1 MLVLLLA
8 PAAASAQPR
17 PTDRGE
23 RHYEAGAAAYA
34 QRQFRLAATE
44 FRRAYELTREPA
56 LLFNLGSALAADGQR
71 DAARAALQDYLRA
84 SPDAPNRAAVEAR
97 LRELAPPVEA
107 PVAPSPTRAA
117 VHLVAPP
124 AARATRSPWPL
135 VGAVAGGVGVVA
147 AAVGA
152 GLYLDVDAQ
161 FDRCAQVACPRDE
174 QPRAQDAA
182 GVALLWGGGALAVAG
197 LVTFLVAPR
206 ATGAATARAY
216 LAPTPRG
223 LAIGGVF

>member
-8 PAAASAQPR
+8 PVAASAQPR
-17 PTDRGE
+17 AADRGE
-23 RHYEAGAAAYA
+23 RHYQAGAEAYA
-34 QRQFRLAATE
+34 QRQFRVAATA
-44 FRRAYELTREPA
+44 FRRAYELTHEPA

-71 DAARAALQDYLRA
+71 DAARAALQDYLRIA
-84 SPDAPNRAAVEAR
+84 PDAPNRSAVEAR
-97 LRELAPPVEA
+97 LRELAPPVAA
-107 PVAPSPTRAA
+107 PVVSSPRRVA
-117 VHLVAPP
+117 VGLAAPP
-124 AARATRSPWPL
+124 TLASRSPWPL

-161 FDRCAQVACPRDE
+161 FDRCAQVGCPRDD

-182 GVALLWGGGALAVAG
+182 SVALLWGGGALAVAG

-206 ATGAATARAY
+206 AAGAATARAY
-216 LAPTPRG
+216 LVPTPRG